1 MTSAVRPG
9 GSVFEEVVD
18 AVRQRRSVRVSML
31 ACPAS
36 GVLSE
41 RCMQAISAACGE
53 GEDGIRELIGG
64 REGAEHFD
72 TFVDFQ
78 GHTCVRLRGRGS
90 DTGGLTPSGS
100 DSSGEEAAAAQGAG
114 VARRGPPAAGDD
126 ADWHARALCEVYQFV
141 EGLGQR
147 FMSYLGSV
155 ARRSLSPTCLSF
167 IKRKWGAGGQ
177 KTGLSQFIR
186 GQPEYFSVE
195 TSRKGHPVVSAVPG
209 ARLPDCPGAEERA
222 AHPTPAPPPRVPRP
236 PAADR
241 PQRGAPFDRARFG
254 EAPAA
259 GAAHGGPPTAHG
271 DADCFAEVLREVCSA
286 VEAQGAVEQG
296 TLVNPT
302 GGLLSARSRNYIRR
316 RWGTVIKTGVAAFL
330 ADPACAGLFT
340 IAIRSNGAHYVSLAP
355 GAHAHAPS
363 GASLPRDVHMPAGRG
378 GYMPRDA
385 PTPPWRAHAQ
395 QPAAAAPRARD
406 SYRRRQPKRRSW
418 PQPSSHGDKPPV
430 AKLVFKHRLP
440 PHDMPPEL
448 HGTAP
453 SEQEAWL
460 RDRAGAPAGPMEPTS
475 GNFVDLFSGL
485 LFLEELQMKKDI
497 KTYDMEDVVM
507 EAHEDRPDLLKI
519 RVPGL
524 AEKRPSV
531 LRGDHIKIM
540 TGAGT
545 VHQGYVFFVDLD
557 SVSVHFAPEMRPSA
571 GTVGHLFHVR
581 FSYNR
586 TPLRKQHEALRLCS
600 ALPVLDLL
608 APPGPQRARA
618 RNSIRYHVIN
628 EVGDAR
634 AVVDQ
639 FLAPAA
645 KLFVDCEGESLS
657 RRGALHLLQ
666 IGDGNQIFLF
676 DAQTLA
682 PDGMR
687 HSGLAQLLEAEHP
700 KKVMWDCREDAD
712 ALLAQFGIRLSG
724 VLDLQVLDVMRDVDR
739 APHRAGPLRI
749 RGLKS
754 LAGSADDSACSG
766 ADISQM
772 IARRPLPRLVLEYSA
787 RDIDCIMAA
796 ADKLGL
802 ADLPRATLAE
812 LEQASARYCDAL
824 RTLRLRRYDFYEKGR
839 APWAGPYLPEG
850 ILHCY
855 PDAAPCL
862 RCRRSVSDTM
872 GELCRV
878 CAAIESARPPP
889 AEHAGLA
896 DRVPH
901 RRSNW
906 RQPAELNRRQRAAVE
921 QIGGMQPGQLRIVF
935 GPPGTG
941 KTVTL
946 VSAIQR
952 VLDHPGARVLCACPS
967 NTAADVVAERLSTL
981 FGPDEMY
988 RMYAL
993 CHDPKDCPAP
1003 LVPHT
1008 SPNDKGYTIHDTS
1021 KLRSFRIIIATCSAS
1036 FYLYSLGLPRSH
1048 FSHIFVDEAGQGT
1061 EPDCIVP
1068 ISVSPHAAIVLLGD
1082 PQQLGPVVRSALAM
1096 QCGLGRSMLER
1107 LIADPRHRSAITKLT
1122 ETYRAHE
1129 AITKLYSDT
1138 FYDAELVP
1146 RAPADVAGRFLRWR
1160 DLPNRRVPLLF
1171 HHVEGVEARDAD
1183 SPSWYNKEEIGAVK
1197 QVLESLL
1204 QDGSGVQVRGEDIGV
1219 ITPYLKQKRKLEK
1232 HFHYCQKFRGVCVRT
1247 VEGFQGQERPVIIV
1261 TTVRSRPE
1269 NVLHDRKF
1277 QLGFV
1282 EHARRTNVAISRAQG
1297 LLVVV
1302 GNMKLLSVDP
1312 NWGMIIQRALE
1323 LGSVRGLPL
1332 DIKLET
1338 GRVGAIVAPV
1348 TLRTS
1353 DGDPVRHGHAP
1364 VRVGAQSMVQII
1376 GSNASGF
1383 RIRTPG
1389 GAVGFVPADAVSF
1402 SDSAAAEENVDA
1414 PWRDW

>member
-981 FGPDEMY
+981 LTPLELY
-988 RMYAL
+988 RCYAASR
-993 CHDPKDCPAP
+993 DQSDCPAA
-1003 LVPHT
+1003 LVPYST
-1008 SPNDKGYTIHDTS
+1008 PNPGGGYSMHD
-1021 KLRSFRIIIATCSAS
+1021 LRTLARFRVIIATCSMS
-1036 FYLYSLGLPRSH
+1036 FCMYSLGLPQTH
-1048 FSHIFVDEAGQGT
+1048 FSHVFVDEAGQAT
-1061 EPDCIVP
+1061 EPDSVVP
-1068 ISVSPHAAIVLLGD
+1068 LAVAPSAAVVLAGD
-1082 PQQLGPVVRSALAM
+1082 PRQLGPVVRSPVALRF
-1096 QCGLGRSMLER
+1096 GLGRSMLGR
-1107 LIADPRHRSAITKLT
+1107 LAAQGGASGVVTQLT

-1129 AITKLYSDT
+1129 AITALYSDA
-1138 FYDAELVP
+1138 FYEGSLVP
-1146 RAPADVAGRFLRWR
+1146 RAPAESSARFTGWCE
-1160 DLPNRRVPLLF
+1160 LPNPEAPVLFWHVQGRERR
-1171 HHVEGVEARDAD
+1171 DKD
-1183 SPSWYNKEEIGAVK
+1183 SPSWYNPEEITVVK
-1197 QVLESLL
+1197 HVLHSLLSDESLR
-1204 QDGSGVQVRGEDIGV
+1204 VREADIGI
-1219 ITPYLKQKRKLEK
+1219 ITPYLKQQHKLRG
-1232 HFHYCQKFRGVCVRT
+1232 HFHHDGQFGGVSVRT
-1247 VEGFQGQERPVIIV
+1247 VEGFQGQERPIIIV
-1261 TTVRSRPE
+1261 TTVRSHPQY
-1269 NVLHDRKF
+1269 LHLDQKF

-1282 EHARRTNVAISRAQG
+1282 AHPQRTNVAISRAQS

-1302 GNMKLLSVDP
+1302 GNMGLLATDP
-1312 NWGMIIQRALE
+1312 NW
-1323 LGSVRGLPL
+1323 RGLIRHARDAGCTKDLPR
-1332 DIKLET
+1332 DIVLEAEAFVHYD
-1338 GRVGAIVAPV
+1338 GPGHDSVSEG
-1348 TLRTS
+1348 S
-1353 DGDPVRHGHAP
+1353 DR
-1364 VRVGAQSMVQII
+1364 
-1376 GSNASGF
+1376 
-1383 RIRTPG
+1383 
-1389 GAVGFVPADAVSF
+1389 
-1402 SDSAAAEENVDA
+1402 DSEANVEA
-1414 PWRDW
+1414 PWRDWS